1 MGEPLADY
9 SAEGVSSSSCLC
21 GNTCEKPGCEHIY
34 ACWKD
39 GQDDLVVEEIEM
51 ALTEVMHAYGDDD
64 NEKRPELDEDS
75 SDDDDDDP
83 VLSME
88 SDSTDDLVD
97 VDSELAISPT
107 SPSDEASQS
116 SISKS
121 VDDRSSIHGTP
132 RLVSAMKGTRAK
144 QGIMTKL
151 SVSWAPDV
159 YDPPVTSD
167 SHTVRGHQRSSRKG
181 HYKYKPSKSSSS
193 SSRNTSG
200 SKKDKKH
207 SRHNSSSSSGTKKDR
222 KHSHRTTSS
231 GGSSRTDTS
240 SSHYLKAYSGG
251 GISNRTVTCV
261 PESAKVS
268 PSVLA
273 ESVALPEIVPVL
285 RTMEPIKCA
294 TSCGKE
300 KPFALLSRQFSPARY
315 KGMFSFWSQNQLAS

>member
-1 MGEPLADY
+1 MGEPLAD
-9 SAEGVSSSSCLC
+9 
-21 GNTCEKPGCEHIY
+21 Y

-39 GQDDLVVEEIEM
+39 GQDDLVVEEIGM
-51 ALTEVMHAYGDDD
+51 ALTEVMHANGYEDD
-64 NEKRPELDEDS
+64 EEGPELDEDS
-75 SDDDDDDP
+75 RDDDDDDP

-107 SPSDEASQS
+107 SPSDASEL

-121 VDDRSSIHGTP
+121 IDDGSSIHGTP
-132 RLVSAMKGTRAK
+132 RVSAMKGTRAK
-144 QGIMTKL
+144 QGIVTKL

-207 SRHNSSSSSGTKKDR
+207 SRHSSSSSSGSKKDR
-222 KHSHRTTSS
+222 KHSHRSTSS
-231 GGSSRTDTS
+231 GGSSRTDNS
-240 SSHYLKAYSGG
+240 SSHSRKAYSGG
-251 GISNRTVTCV
+251 GISSSRTVTCV
-261 PESAKVS
+261 PESAKLS
-268 PSVLA
+268 PSVIA
-273 ESVALPEIVPVL
+273 ESVALPEIVPIL
-285 RTMEPIKCA
+285 RTMEPIKCP
-294 TSCGKE
+294 TSCGKD

>member
-1 MGEPLADY
+1 MGEPLADFG
-9 SAEGVSSSSCLC
+9 AEGVSSSSCLC
-21 GNTCEKPGCEHIY
+21 RNTCEKPGCKHIY
-34 ACWKD
+34 AFWKD
-39 GQDDLVVEEIEM
+39 GQDDQVEEIGM
-51 ALTEVMHAYGDDD
+51 ALTEVMHAYGHDDD
-64 NEKRPELDEDS
+64 EGGPELDEDS
-75 SDDDDDDP
+75 SDDDDDDDP
-83 VLSME
+83 VLSIE
-88 SDSTDDLVD
+88 SDSADDLVD

-107 SPSDEASQS
+107 CPSDDASES

-121 VDDRSSIHGTP
+121 KGTP

-144 QGIMTKL
+144 HGIVTKL
-151 SVSWAPDV
+151 NVSWAPDV

-193 SSRNTSG
+193 SRNTSG

-207 SRHNSSSSSGTKKDR
+207 SRHSSSSSGGSKKDR
-222 KHSHRTTSS
+222 KHSHRSTSS

-240 SSHYLKAYSGG
+240 SSPYRKAYSGG
-251 GISNRTVTCV
+251 GISSNRTVTCV

-268 PSVLA
+268 TSVLA
-273 ESVALPEIVPVL
+273 ESVALPERVPIL
-285 RTMEPIKCA
+285 RTIEPIKCP

-315 KGMFSFWSQNQLAS
+315 KGMFSFWNQNQLAS

>member
-1 MGEPLADY
+1 MGEPLADF

-21 GNTCEKPGCEHIY
+21 RNTCEKPGCEHIY
-34 ACWKD
+34 AWKD
-39 GQDDLVVEEIEM
+39 GQDDLMVEEIGM
-51 ALTEVMHAYGDDD
+51 ALTEMMHAYGDDD
-64 NEKRPELDEDS
+64 DEEGPELDEDS

-83 VLSME
+83 VLSIE

-107 SPSDEASQS
+107 SPSDDASES
-116 SISKS
+116 SISIS
-121 VDDRSSIHGTP
+121 IDDSSSIHGTP

-144 QGIMTKL
+144 PGIVTKL

-167 SHTVRGHQRSSRKG
+167 SHTVRGHPRSSRKG
-181 HYKYKPSKSSSS
+181 HYKYKPFKSSSSSS

-207 SRHNSSSSSGTKKDR
+207 SRHSSSSSSGSKKDR
-222 KHSHRTTSS
+222 KHSHRSTSS

-240 SSHYLKAYSGG
+240 SSHYRKAYSGG
-251 GISNRTVTCV
+251 GISSNRTVTCV

-268 PSVLA
+268 ASVLA
-273 ESVALPEIVPVL
+273 ESVALPERVPIL
-285 RTMEPIKCA
+285 RTMEPIKCP

-315 KGMFSFWSQNQLAS
+315 KGMF